1 MRKVQQ
7 GFTLIEL
14 LIVVA
19 IIGILAAIAIPSYQ
33 SYTQKA
39 RFSEVLSVGNA
50 YQTAVAVCGQSAGG
64 VFTTCNAGS
73 NGIPVAAD
81 ATANLAAG
89 MTVAAGVITMTGMP
103 STGSYTSVLTPT
115 INGEGSAVI
124 WTQTGTCKNVGFC

>member
-50 YQTAVAVCGQSAGG
+50 YQTAVAVCGQSNGG
-64 VFTTCNAGS
+64 DFSTCAAGS
-73 NGIPVAAD
+73 SGIPAD
-81 ATANLAAG
+81 PTPTTNLLSLD
-89 MTVAAGVITMTGMP
+89 VAAGGIITAVGQP
-103 STGSYTSVLTPT
+103 NTGSFTSILTPKANT
-115 INGEGSAVI
+115 QGSAVV
-124 WTQTGTCKNVGFC
+124 WTQTGTCAGVGYC